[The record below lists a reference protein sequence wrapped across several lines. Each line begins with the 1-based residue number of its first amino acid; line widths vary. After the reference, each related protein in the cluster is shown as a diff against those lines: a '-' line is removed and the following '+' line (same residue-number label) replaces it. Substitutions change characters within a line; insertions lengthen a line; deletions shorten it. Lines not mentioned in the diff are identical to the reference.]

1 MCTADSLLQRMGRCN
16 RKGRYFPEE
25 ANIFIYD
32 NRNGVGKN
40 CIYDPVMY
48 DRSLD
53 LLAQYEN
60 LEFVERMK
68 TTYMNQVYDP
78 DKIKKTSYYE
88 EIEDCLQ
95 RLSKIHPVDYKLK
108 EAEIRKIDS
117 VTVVPEDIYQEK
129 MDLFENGTDFL
140 RKSNISKETKSLIR
154 SKLEDMTLNL
164 SIYNNKFPENV
175 DRVSVGFKDCK
186 KVTDIHRTEYKY
198 EFDPRTGKGQGLLT
212 SEILEQCG
220 YFM

>member
-1 MCTADSLLQRMGRCN
+1 
-16 RKGRYFPEE
+16 
-25 ANIFIYD
+25 
-32 NRNGVGKN
+32 
-40 CIYDPVMY
+40 
-48 DRSLD
+48 
-53 LLAQYEN
+53 
-60 LEFVERMK
+60 
-68 TTYMNQVYDP
+68 
-78 DKIKKTSYYE
+78 
-88 EIEDCLQ
+88 
-95 RLSKIHPVDYKLK
+95 
-108 EAEIRKIDS
+108 
-117 VTVVPEDIYQEK
+117 